1 MSADSLLNPHAT
13 VCSKSLMQPLS
24 VLQDVVLSKGTNIA
38 AVHTPNTAKIMEEA
52 AELLQLEAGDDH
64 DDFGVESSAALALQG
79 AANGG
84 GLEDTESTENFLD
97 DVESFL
103 TSV

>member
-1 MSADSLLNPHAT
+1 M
-13 VCSKSLMQPLS
+13 S

-64 DDFGVESSAALALQG
+64 DDFGVAAALALQG

>member
-1 MSADSLLNPHAT
+1 MLNRNAT
-13 VCSKSLMQPLS
+13 IP
-24 VLQDVVLSKGTNIA
+24 
-38 AVHTPNTAKIMEEA
+38 VHTPNTAKIMEEA
-52 AELLQLEAGDDH
+52 AELLQLESEETGDYHEDL
-64 DDFGVESSAALALQG
+64 GIESAPAILAQG
-79 AANGG
+79 AADDG

>member
-1 MSADSLLNPHAT
+1 M
-13 VCSKSLMQPLS
+13 S
-24 VLQDVVLSKGTNIA
+24 VLQDVVPNRSTNFV

-52 AELLQLEAGDDH
+52 AELLQLEGGAGNGH
-64 DDFGVESSAALALQG
+64 DDFGVGSSADLALQG
-79 AANGG
+79 TVNGG